1 MRRIGNAT
9 SNRSYNA
16 RNVKPAIPMD
26 VDEVDG
32 VMERYI
38 RQKYETKSLT
48 NTVPT
53 VHRTG
58 SSSSEERPQL
68 PPKPSKRFTFGLR
81 STSSTFPASRQERR
95 PERSP
100 PVSPRVDG
108 FSASR
113 KNTSPTGR
121 SKPAK
126 IFGADIGGSRQDNYE
141 LKLIALREMGFPDD
155 KRNLTILK
163 GENGNVD
170 RAVATLIRLGEC
182 SRASSGRSSPI
193 PEAPPKDPQP
203 ASTNRPAAKST
214 SPFDALDLNEK
225 ALPPPPVEEQNN
237 SYNPFLQPSK
247 PIEQSFQ
254 SLQLAPPSQLFPNA
268 TGGYSMNQPHINT
281 NPFLQT
287 YTPPPHPM
295 AGNMGPFAAPPSFS
309 QQPDASPNPFL
320 RPSHSQTFPSANPF
334 GHNPFSASTSPSPA
348 AYNPTGQYPQPPM
361 QMSMSP
367 SHSFPAPQQA
377 LSNPFQQPAPLQT
390 MMPQSNFAST
400 LTQSPVSGPFQQHS
414 PINGQFQQQPFQQQ
428 AFQQQT
434 FQQQTFQQ
442 TQPQHYDSPFSQQG
456 AYPAQSAAAA
466 PRIDKASILALYSTT
481 PQGGT
486 PTAEPQASPFFQKR
500 SATAPLS
507 GRGAAAAAAGGL
519 SPIPQAAVAPSPSYA
534 PAAIAPSTAGAA
546 ATYAPSP
553 GAAAGLAGPRPN
565 HESVD
570 FTALMAGR
578 HSPDMFSG
586 LSARIVTR

>member
-1 MRRIGNAT
+1 
-9 SNRSYNA
+9 
-16 RNVKPAIPMD
+16 MD

-38 RQKYETKSLT
+38 RQKYETKTLT
-48 NTVPT
+48 DAVPT

-81 STSSTFPASRQERR
+81 STSSTFPASRLERR

-100 PVSPRVDG
+100 PISPRPDG
-108 FSASR
+108 FSVSR
-113 KNTSPTGR
+113 KNRSPTRR

-193 PEAPPKDPQP
+193 PEAPPKDELP
-203 ASTNRPAAKST
+203 ASTNLSTARAKHT

-295 AGNMGPFAAPPSFS
+295 AGNMGPFAAPPTFS

-334 GHNPFSASTSPSPA
+334 GHNPFSASTSPSPL
-348 AYNPTGQYPQPPM
+348 AYNPTGQYSQPPI

-367 SHSFPAPQQA
+367 SHSFPAPQQVPG
-377 LSNPFQQPAPLQT
+377 NPFHQPAPLQT

-414 PINGQFQQQPFQQQ
+414 PINGQFQQLPLQQQ
-428 AFQQQT
+428 S
-434 FQQQTFQQ
+434 FQQ
-442 TQPQHYDSPFSQQG
+442 TQPQQYDSPFSQQG
-456 AYPAQSAAAA
+456 AYPLQSAVA
-466 PRIDKASILALYSTT
+466 PRVDRASILALYSMT
-481 PQGGT
+481 PQGST
-486 PTAEPQASPFFQKR
+486 PTAEPQASPFYQKR
-500 SATAPLS
+500 SATMPLS
-507 GRGAAAAAAGGL
+507 GQGSVQPAVGGL
-519 SPIPQAAVAPSPSYA
+519 SPIPQAAVAPSPAYS
-534 PAAIAPSTAGAA
+534 PAMVASSTVGAA
-546 ATYAPSP
+546 AAFVPSP
-553 GAAAGLAGPRPN
+553 QPQRLSVVGPSGGGVVLPPNAAAGLSGPRPN

-570 FTALMAGR
+570 FTTLMAGR